1 MLPPLI
7 ERKALDEVLKLFGP
21 GLPVEDEASL
31 PPEPFIPSSV
41 TVKDNKATLT
51 IEFSAKTA
59 LNKRDE
65 QDESDE

>member
-41 TVKDNKATLT
+41 ELILIFPPFIVIFCAS
-51 IEFSAKTA
+51 IPS
-59 LNKRDE
+59 
-65 QDESDE
+65 